1 MRLDASGKDYERI
14 YVGSEARTEDGEE
27 CEAWEEVSERYS
39 EFEETR
45 GHNYCRNPGGE
56 EEREFCFLNLTHKGF
71 CAVKTCGTEGFK
83 NISSLN

>member
-1 MRLDASGKDYERI
+1 MKLDASGKDYERI

-71 CAVKTCGTEGFK
+71 CAVKTCGKGGVQEYLLQG
-83 NISSLN
+83 